1 MHPMERL
8 RFVAQAAGVDPAVVV
23 AETAEAIAHLH
34 PDPAELVTVC
44 RQLVQRNPACGPL
57 WWLSAHLLRD
67 GIEHLWDLAD
77 LVAADPTSELLADAL
92 PDDATV
98 VTIGWPEIAARA
110 LVRRGDV
117 AVLGID
123 AGVGATGLVRMLDRA
138 DSRVEAVDPAGLAVA
153 AAAADLA
160 LVEVGVLGADSA
172 VGALGT
178 ATLAAAARTGGTP
191 VWLVAGRGCRL
202 PVRFVEWITGVAI
215 DRAAPWRSSF
225 DAVALGGFDP
235 ARDVVAGPGG
245 VGAWVPGGAENE
257 CPDTPELVPPVA

>member
-191 VWLVAGRGCRL
+191 VWPPAPASSFRSDGCGGTARAGRSGGSSDRGTSRAGRWLARGPVPRCSRRRACR
-202 PVRFVEWITGVAI
+202 GSGGGS
-215 DRAAPWRSSF
+215 AP
-225 DAVALGGFDP
+225 
-235 ARDVVAGPGG
+235 
-245 VGAWVPGGAENE
+245 
-257 CPDTPELVPPVA
+257 